1 MYHKEARS
9 ALVKHIESIVCDE
22 SKWSMYKEDTERH
35 DGLPRGGISYD
46 RDKEPKIT
54 RDTSVYWTI
63 LRENNDPS
71 KRVHWEW
78 TFKTR
83 PYEKG
88 GAHLIAWVYDIEKYP
103 KDEMVK
109 VKSGDPWT
117 HRKVDNLKI
126 FKFGPNNKYLV
137 QIYASS

>member
-1 MYHKEARS
+1 MYHREARS

-22 SKWSMYKEDTERH
+22 SKWSMYKEYTEH
-35 DGLPRGGISYD
+35 HNGPPRGGIRYN

-63 LRENNDPS
+63 LRENNDLS
-71 KRVHWEW
+71 EWEW
-78 TFKTR
+78 TFKTHS
-83 PYEKG
+83 YEKG
-88 GAHLIAWVYDIEKYP
+88 GAYLIAWVYDIEKYP

-117 HRKVDNLKI
+117 RRKVDDLKI

-137 QIYASS
+137 QIYAST